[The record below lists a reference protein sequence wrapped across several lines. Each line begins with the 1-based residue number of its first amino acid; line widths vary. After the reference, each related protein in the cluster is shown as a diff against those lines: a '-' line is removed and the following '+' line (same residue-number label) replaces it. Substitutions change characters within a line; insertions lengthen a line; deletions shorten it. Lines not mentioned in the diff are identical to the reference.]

1 MSVLSKHK
9 ESVWWRLAVSLRL
22 VIVCEDRTTFPYACN
37 SATQEAKQEDLN
49 FQAKRETLSQKSNKK
64 KNPNNPKKPK
74 QS

>member
-9 ESVWWRLAVSLRL
+9 KSVWWRLAVSLRL

-37 SATQEAKQEDLN
+37 SGTQEAKQEDLK

-64 KNPNNPKKPK
+64 KNPKKPK